1 MEQGRRASRGHS
13 RGDRSAGGNDSPKA
27 FDLGQCAASPSEGR
41 ARGGRS
47 FGHRDREAAFPFA
60 GAQSARRPVA
70 FFESDGGRQ
79 PSLRVGGR
87 AGRASCGL
95 PRWVDRER
103 CAAPFRA
110 TFVQVQLATYL
121 AGGRRKGTGKAQA
134 PNLKGG
140 T

>member
-1 MEQGRRASRGHS
+1 MRR
-13 RGDRSAGGNDSPKA
+13 
-27 FDLGQCAASPSEGR
+27 LTSEGR

-121 AGGRRKGTGKAQA
+121 VARSFGAFVEDLDVCSFETRRCIV
-134 PNLKGG
+134 L
-140 T
+140 